1 MRKITLI
8 SLFFCLTITTILAQ
22 VVTTNIAAPDSNGF
36 SNNQVSD
43 FDVNS
48 DGTILNNSATNGTAT
63 LGSTAVTGN
72 SNITAGSEADL
83 ILFQVTGTSGSDLN
97 GTIEVFGA
105 EAGLIIA
112 NPNGIECDGC
122 GFINTNRVDL
132 VTGSGYDAD
141 TNTFGTIA
149 ATEVTIEGD
158 ALDAVNVDF
167 LHIQAGRD
175 FINSTTIDAESLSIT
190 AGVDFNNSGAIVADT
205 LTIEVTS
212 FVDDVS
218 NSGTVTADSL
228 NFILTNDFSTSAT
241 SFNAFNFRN
250 LAIITDATFT
260 NNSDIELD
268 GNLTITANTF
278 TNNAQ
283 ITLDGNLTITAN
295 SFSLKQGID
304 GTDTVTIEVPNLD
317 NDISSGANI
326 KSNSLNLI
334 FTDDFLYLR
343 AKLEFIS
350 SKVEN
355 LSFTTNGSFANL
367 FPLTLVGSFTVKAN
381 RISIDDTIT
390 AATVTLEAP
399 NFANDIFIAS
409 TVSSAS
415 LNFILTD
422 DFTYTSDSFANF
434 NNFSNLAITTEGTF
448 ISSVDLDLVG
458 SLTVKA
464 NSIEISDTINA
475 DTVTFEVP
483 NFVNDITNASTVS
496 SDSLNFILTDDFTHT
511 STSFAGFNNFSNLD
525 ISTEGT
531 FTNNNTIAPTG
542 NLTITANSFDNSGG
556 VVSADTFSLSVAGN
570 FDYGTVTT
578 NALNL
583 QVGGDFSYDDSAN
596 DFTWRAN
603 DSLTVLGNFNIVAA
617 GFENSGNIT
626 VTNSLNVTADTFSNS
641 GGVLSAD
648 TLALSLAGDFDYSS
662 DYLNNGTI
670 TANSLNLTVG
680 GNFSYNDSANDFVLG
695 DNDSLVVSGSANIVA
710 AGFANSGTITVT
722 DSLNLTADTFTNSGG
737 VLNAD
742 TFALNVAGDFDYGTI
757 TANTYN
763 LQVGGN
769 FNYDDSANNFIW
781 GTNDSLVVSG
791 NVSVVA
797 ADFANSG
804 NITVANSL
812 NVTADTFANSGGVL
826 NADTFALSVAG
837 DFDYGTITANT
848 YNLQVGGDF
857 SYNDSA
863 NNFTWGVNDSL
874 VVLGTANIVA
884 ADFANSGIITVTNN
898 FNATVANFT
907 NETGATITAAE
918 CNLVHDSF
926 TDNGTITC
934 LDSVDTTITNIAV
947 PNSSGLS
954 TNSYETFHIPLNG
967 VVFNNSDSAT
977 TSQLL
982 GDISKNPNYNDG
994 DAASIILAQVS
1005 GTDISLLLGTFEVV
1019 GAEAVVIIANPN
1031 GISCNACNFINASRV
1046 DLVTGSSYNFN
1057 ADRFNSIA
1065 NSNIAIID
1073 NGLNASAVDILNIHA
1088 GSFTNTGVLE
1098 ANTFNLNV
1106 VGDFNNTQRGI
1117 INATIF
1123 NLEVGGDF
1131 SNNDA
1136 SIGFVWEERD
1146 TLTVL
1151 GNANITAL
1159 NFINHG
1165 SIDITNSFE
1174 ITAGYTA
1181 INQGSIVSE
1190 YGSLDITANDFFRN
1204 LTGGDIAA
1212 NTLNIIAG
1220 GKVTNTATIDVA
1232 TLNITA
1238 NNNSAR
1244 TDDRTGFYVSNRG
1257 NITATNLNIAAVD
1270 NFYNRGNITATNFT
1284 TSAKSVFLLNRE
1296 INSYDGTYD
1305 GGNISLNGDSSF
1317 RADGGI
1323 IENYGNI
1330 ISLNGDSSFRA
1341 DGGSI
1346 ENYGNIDFGVF
1357 NLDLTANSFTNHADA
1372 TIDAATVNLDVASYI
1387 NDGTVDAVV
1396 VSDTTSDQ

>member
-1 MRKITLI
+1 MKRIILTT

-43 FDVNS
+43 FDVHT
-48 DGTILNNSATNGTAT
+48 DGTILNNSATDGTAT

-72 SNITAGSEADL
+72 SNITAGSEASL
-83 ILFQVTGTSGSDLN
+83 ILLQVTGTSGSDLD

-112 NPNGIECDGC
+112 NPNGIVCDGC
-122 GFINTNRVDL
+122 AFINTNRVDL

-141 TNTFGTIA
+141 TNRFGTIA

-212 FVDDVS
+212 FVDDIS

-228 NFILTNDFSTSAT
+228 NFILTNNFSTSAT

-295 SFSLKQGID
+295 SFSLNQGID

-350 SKVEN
+350 SQVEN
-355 LSFTTNGSFANL
+355 LAFTTNGSFANL

-422 DFTYTSDSFANF
+422 DFTYTGDSFANF

-511 STSFAGFNNFSNLD
+511 STSFAGFNNFSNLAVT
-525 ISTEGT
+525 TEGT

-570 FDYGTVTT
+570 FDYGTITT

-603 DSLTVLGNFNIVAA
+603 DSLVILGNFNIVAA

-626 VTNSLNVTADTFSNS
+626 VTNSGNLTADTFSNS

-648 TLALSLAGDFDYSS
+648 TLALSVAGDFDYSS

-680 GNFSYNDSANDFVLG
+680 GNF
-695 DNDSLVVSGSANIVA
+695 
-710 AGFANSGTITVT
+710 
-722 DSLNLTADTFTNSGG
+722 
-737 VLNAD
+737 
-742 TFALNVAGDFDYGTI
+742 
-757 TANTYN
+757 
-763 LQVGGN
+763 
-769 FNYDDSANNFIW
+769 
-781 GTNDSLVVSG
+781 
-791 NVSVVA
+791 
-797 ADFANSG
+797 
-804 NITVANSL
+804 
-812 NVTADTFANSGGVL
+812 
-826 NADTFALSVAG
+826 
-837 DFDYGTITANT
+837 
-848 YNLQVGGDF
+848 
-857 SYNDSA
+857 
-863 NNFTWGVNDSL
+863 
-874 VVLGTANIVA
+874 
-884 ADFANSGIITVTNN
+884 
-898 FNATVANFT
+898 
-907 NETGATITAAE
+907 
-918 CNLVHDSF
+918 
-926 TDNGTITC
+926 
-934 LDSVDTTITNIAV
+934 
-947 PNSSGLS
+947 
-954 TNSYETFHIPLNG
+954 
-967 VVFNNSDSAT
+967 
-977 TSQLL
+977 
-982 GDISKNPNYNDG
+982 
-994 DAASIILAQVS
+994 
-1005 GTDISLLLGTFEVV
+1005 
-1019 GAEAVVIIANPN
+1019 
-1031 GISCNACNFINASRV
+1031 
-1046 DLVTGSSYNFN
+1046 
-1057 ADRFNSIA
+1057 
-1065 NSNIAIID
+1065 
-1073 NGLNASAVDILNIHA
+1073 
-1088 GSFTNTGVLE
+1088 
-1098 ANTFNLNV
+1098 
-1106 VGDFNNTQRGI
+1106 
-1117 INATIF
+1117 
-1123 NLEVGGDF
+1123 
-1131 SNNDA
+1131 
-1136 SIGFVWEERD
+1136 
-1146 TLTVL
+1146 
-1151 GNANITAL
+1151 
-1159 NFINHG
+1159 
-1165 SIDITNSFE
+1165 
-1174 ITAGYTA
+1174 
-1181 INQGSIVSE
+1181 
-1190 YGSLDITANDFFRN
+1190 
-1204 LTGGDIAA
+1204 
-1212 NTLNIIAG
+1212 
-1220 GKVTNTATIDVA
+1220 
-1232 TLNITA
+1232 
-1238 NNNSAR
+1238 
-1244 TDDRTGFYVSNRG
+1244 
-1257 NITATNLNIAAVD
+1257 
-1270 NFYNRGNITATNFT
+1270 
-1284 TSAKSVFLLNRE
+1284 
-1296 INSYDGTYD
+1296 
-1305 GGNISLNGDSSF
+1305 GNISAILKTSCNNIKVYKTIVCPPSK
-1317 RADGGI
+1317 
-1323 IENYGNI
+1323 I
-1330 ISLNGDSSFRA
+1330 IS
-1341 DGGSI
+1341 
-1346 ENYGNIDFGVF
+1346 
-1357 NLDLTANSFTNHADA
+1357 
-1372 TIDAATVNLDVASYI
+1372 
-1387 NDGTVDAVV
+1387 
-1396 VSDTTSDQ
+1396 

>member
-1 MRKITLI
+1 MTW
-8 SLFFCLTITTILAQ
+8 TWA
-22 VVTTNIAAPDSNGF
+22 
-36 SNNQVSD
+36 
-43 FDVNS
+43 
-48 DGTILNNSATNGTAT
+48 
-63 LGSTAVTGN
+63 
-72 SNITAGSEADL
+72 
-83 ILFQVTGTSGSDLN
+83 
-97 GTIEVFGA
+97 
-105 EAGLIIA
+105 
-112 NPNGIECDGC
+112 
-122 GFINTNRVDL
+122 
-132 VTGSGYDAD
+132 
-141 TNTFGTIA
+141 
-149 ATEVTIEGD
+149 
-158 ALDAVNVDF
+158 
-167 LHIQAGRD
+167 
-175 FINSTTIDAESLSIT
+175 
-190 AGVDFNNSGAIVADT
+190 
-205 LTIEVTS
+205 
-212 FVDDVS
+212 
-218 NSGTVTADSL
+218 
-228 NFILTNDFSTSAT
+228 
-241 SFNAFNFRN
+241 
-250 LAIITDATFT
+250 
-260 NNSDIELD
+260 
-268 GNLTITANTF
+268 
-278 TNNAQ
+278 
-283 ITLDGNLTITAN
+283 
-295 SFSLKQGID
+295 
-304 GTDTVTIEVPNLD
+304 
-317 NDISSGANI
+317 
-326 KSNSLNLI
+326 
-334 FTDDFLYLR
+334 
-343 AKLEFIS
+343 
-350 SKVEN
+350 
-355 LSFTTNGSFANL
+355 
-367 FPLTLVGSFTVKAN
+367 
-381 RISIDDTIT
+381 
-390 AATVTLEAP
+390 
-399 NFANDIFIAS
+399 
-409 TVSSAS
+409 
-415 LNFILTD
+415 
-422 DFTYTSDSFANF
+422 
-434 NNFSNLAITTEGTF
+434 
-448 ISSVDLDLVG
+448 

-511 STSFAGFNNFSNLD
+511 STTFAGFNNFSNLAITTD
-525 ISTEGT
+525 GT
-531 FTNNNTIAPTG
+531 FTNNDTIALDG
-542 NLTITANSFDNSGG
+542 NLAITANSFDNSGG
-556 VVSADTFSLSVAGN
+556 VVSADTFSLSVAGA

-617 GFENSGNIT
+617 GFANNGTVNAAT
-626 VTNSLNVTADTFSNS
+626 VTIEVPNFVNDIQNTGTISSASLNFILTDDFTHESNSFSGFNNFSNLAITTE
-641 GGVLSAD
+641 GTFTNNNAIDLAGNLTITANTFINTVGVVADAFTLSV
-648 TLALSLAGDFDYSS
+648 AGDFDY
-662 DYLNNGTI
+662 GTI
-670 TANSLNLTVG
+670 TANAFNLQVG
-680 GNFSYNDSANDFVLG
+680 GDFSYDDSANDFVLG
-695 DNDSLVVSGSANIVA
+695 ASDTLTVSGSANIVA

-769 FNYDDSANNFIW
+769 FNYDDSANDFIW
-781 GTNDSLVVSG
+781 GVNDTLTVSG
-791 NVSVVA
+791 DANIVA

-812 NVTADTFANSGGVL
+812 NVTADTFSNSGGVL

-874 VVLGTANIVA
+874 VVLGSANIVA

-967 VVFNNSDSAT
+967 RVFNNSDSAT

-1073 NGLNASAVDILNIHA
+1073 NGLNASDVDILNIHA

-1106 VGDFNNTQRGI
+1106 VGDFDNTQRGI

-1296 INSYDGTYD
+1296 IDSYDGTYD

-1330 ISLNGDSSFRA
+1330 ISLNGDSSFIA

-1372 TIDAATVNLDVASYI
+1372 TIDAATVNL
-1387 NDGTVDAVV
+1387 TV
-1396 VSDTTSDQ
+1396 SFLH

>member
-1 MRKITLI
+1 MKRIILTT

-43 FDVNS
+43 FDVHS
-48 DGTILNNSATNGTAT
+48 DGTILNNSAADGTAT

-72 SNITAGSEADL
+72 SNITAGNEASL
-83 ILFQVTGTSGSDLN
+83 ILLQVTGTSGSDLD
-97 GTIEVFGA
+97 GTIEVFGD

-112 NPNGIECDGC
+112 NPNGIVCDGC

-141 TNTFGTIA
+141 TNRFGTIA

-212 FVDDVS
+212 FVDDIS

-228 NFILTNDFSTSAT
+228 NFILTNNFSTSAT

-295 SFSLKQGID
+295 SFSLNQGID

-355 LSFTTNGSFANL
+355 LAFTTNGSFANL
-367 FPLTLVGSFTVKAN
+367 FPFTLVGSFTVKAN

-511 STSFAGFNNFSNLD
+511 STSFAGFNNFSNLAVT
-525 ISTEGT
+525 TEGT

-570 FDYGTVTT
+570 FDYGTITT

-603 DSLTVLGNFNIVAA
+603 DSLVILGNFNIVAA

-626 VTNSLNVTADTFSNS
+626 VTNSGNFTVDTFSNS

-648 TLALSLAGDFDYSS
+648 TLALSVAGDFDYSS

-680 GNFSYNDSANDFVLG
+680 GNFSYDDSANDFVLG
-695 DNDSLVVSGSANIVA
+695 ASDTLTVSGSANIVA
-710 AGFANSGTITVT
+710 ANFANSGTITVT
-722 DSLNLTADTFTNSGG
+722 DSLNLSADTFSNSGG

-742 TFALNVAGDFDYGTI
+742 TFALNVAGDFDYAANFLHNGTI
-757 TANTYN
+757 TAN
-763 LQVGGN
+763 
-769 FNYDDSANNFIW
+769 I
-781 GTNDSLVVSG
+781 
-791 NVSVVA
+791 
-797 ADFANSG
+797 
-804 NITVANSL
+804 
-812 NVTADTFANSGGVL
+812 
-826 NADTFALSVAG
+826 
-837 DFDYGTITANT
+837 

-857 SYNDSA
+857 SYNDSANDFIWRASDSLIVEGTANITTNNFVNEGNISADALALSVAGDFNYVTEFLNNGTISNDALNLTVGGDFSYDDSA

-934 LDSVDTTITNIAV
+934 LDSVDTAITNIAV
-947 PNSSGLS
+947 PNFRGISI
-954 TNSYETFHIPLNG
+954 NNYETFHIPSNG
-967 VVFNNSDSAT
+967 VVFNNSDSAG

-1106 VGDFNNTQRGI
+1106 VGDFDNTQRGI
-1117 INATIF
+1117 INATSL

-1270 NFYNRGNITATNFT
+1270 NFYNRGNITAANFT

-1296 INSYDGTYD
+1296 IDSYDGTYD

-1317 RADGGI
+1317 RADGGS

-1330 ISLNGDSSFRA
+1330 ISLNGDSSFIA

-1372 TIDAATVNLDVASYI
+1372 TIDAATVNLAVNSYI
-1387 NDGTVDAVV
+1387 NDGTVDAVI

>member
-1 MRKITLI
+1 MRGIKNFLTKHSQTRMSNNIMKRIILTT
-8 SLFFCLTITTILAQ
+8 SLFFCLSITTILAQ

-36 SNNQVSD
+36 SNNQVAD

-63 LGSTAVTGN
+63 LRSTAVTGN
-72 SNITAGSEADL
+72 SNITAGSEASL
-83 ILFQVTGTSGSDLN
+83 ILFQVTGTSGSDLD

-112 NPNGIECDGC
+112 NPNSITCDGC
-122 GFINTNRVDL
+122 AFINTNRVDL

-141 TNTFGTIA
+141 TNRFGTIA

-212 FVDDVS
+212 FADDIS

-228 NFILTNDFSTSAT
+228 NFILTNNFSTSAT
-241 SFNAFNFRN
+241 SFNAFNFSN
-250 LAIITDATFT
+250 LDISTDGTFT
-260 NNSDIELD
+260 INSAIELD
-268 GNLTITANTF
+268 GNLTITANSF

-283 ITLDGNLTITAN
+283 ITLAGNLTITAN
-295 SFSLKQGID
+295 SFSPNQGID
-304 GTDTVTIEVPNLD
+304 VKDTVTIEVPNID
-317 NDISSGANI
+317 NDIDSGGLI
-326 KSNSLNLI
+326 KSNSLNFI
-334 FTDDFLYLR
+334 FTDDFLYTNSNLP
-343 AKLEFIS
+343 FIS
-350 SKVEN
+350 SKVANLAFTTKGSFGN
-355 LSFTTNGSFANL
+355 LSSF
-367 FPLTLVGSFTVKAN
+367 TLVGSLTVKAN
-381 RISIDDTIT
+381 SIGIGSPIT
-390 AATVTLEAP
+390 AATVTLEVP
-399 NFANDIFIAS
+399 NFANDIFIAFP
-409 TVSSAS
+409 VSATS
-415 LNFILTD
+415 LNFIFTD
-422 DFTYTSDSFANF
+422 DFTYSSDSFANF

-448 ISSVDLDLVG
+448 
-458 SLTVKA
+458 
-464 NSIEISDTINA
+464 
-475 DTVTFEVP
+475 
-483 NFVNDITNASTVS
+483 
-496 SDSLNFILTDDFTHT
+496 
-511 STSFAGFNNFSNLD
+511 
-525 ISTEGT
+525 
-531 FTNNNTIAPTG
+531 TNNNTIDLAG

-556 VVSADTFSLSVAGN
+556 VVSSDTFSLSVAGA
-570 FDYGTVTT
+570 FDYGTITA
-578 NALNL
+578 NAFNL
-583 QVGGDFSYDDSAN
+583 QVGGDFNYDDTNS
-596 DFTWRAN
+596 DFTWGAN
-603 DSLTVLGNFNIVAA
+603 DSLTVLGNLNIVAA
-617 GFENSGNIT
+617 VFENSGNIT

-641 GGVLSAD
+641 GGVLNAD
-648 TLALSLAGDFDYSS
+648 TLALSVAGDFEHS
-662 DYLNNGTI
+662 GTL
-670 TANSLNLTVG
+670 TANSSNLDVG
-680 GNFSYNDSANDFVLG
+680 GDFSYDDSANDFVWG
-695 DNDSLVVSGSANIVA
+695 DNDTLTVSGSASVVA
-710 AGFANSGTITVT
+710 AAFANSGTITVT
-722 DSLNLTADTFTNSGG
+722 DSLNLSADTFTNSGG
-737 VLNAD
+737 VVSAD

-757 TANTYN
+757 TAN
-763 LQVGGN
+763 
-769 FNYDDSANNFIW
+769 I
-781 GTNDSLVVSG
+781 
-791 NVSVVA
+791 
-797 ADFANSG
+797 
-804 NITVANSL
+804 
-812 NVTADTFANSGGVL
+812 
-826 NADTFALSVAG
+826 
-837 DFDYGTITANT
+837 

-857 SYNDSA
+857 SYNDSANDFIWRASDSLIVEGTANITTNNFVNEGNISADALALSVAGDFNYVTEFLNNGTISNNALNLTVGGDFSYDDSA

-926 TDNGTITC
+926 TDNGTISC
-934 LDSVDTTITNIAV
+934 LDSVDTAITNIAV
-947 PNSSGLS
+947 PNFRGVS
-954 TNSYETFHIPLNG
+954 TNSYETFHIPSNG

-1073 NGLNASAVDILNIHA
+1073 NGLNASDVDILNIHA

-1106 VGDFNNTQRGI
+1106 VGDFDNTQRGI

-1270 NFYNRGNITATNFT
+1270 NFYNRGNITAANFT

-1296 INSYDGTYD
+1296 IDSYDGTYD

-1317 RADGGI
+1317 RADGGS

-1346 ENYGNIDFGVF
+1346 ENYGHIDFGVF
-1357 NLDLTANSFTNHADA
+1357 NLDLTANSFTNHASA

-1396 VSDTTSDQ
+1396 VNDATIDQ

>member
-1 MRKITLI
+1 MKRIILTT

-43 FDVNS
+43 FDVHS
-48 DGTILNNSATNGTAT
+48 DGTILNNSAADGTAT

-72 SNITAGSEADL
+72 SNITAGNEASL
-83 ILFQVTGTSGSDLN
+83 ILLQVTGTSGSDLD

-112 NPNGIECDGC
+112 NPNGIVCDGC

-141 TNTFGTIA
+141 TNRFGTIA

-212 FVDDVS
+212 FVDDIS

-228 NFILTNDFSTSAT
+228 NFILTNNFSTSAT

-295 SFSLKQGID
+295 SFSLNQGID

-350 SKVEN
+350 SQVEN
-355 LSFTTNGSFANL
+355 LAFTTNGSFANL

-422 DFTYTSDSFANF
+422 DFTYTGDSFANF

-511 STSFAGFNNFSNLD
+511 STSFAGFNNFSNLAVT
-525 ISTEGT
+525 TEGT

-570 FDYGTVTT
+570 FDYGTITT

-603 DSLTVLGNFNIVAA
+603 DSLVNFNIVAA

-626 VTNSLNVTADTFSNS
+626 KITTYGEIEAI
-641 GGVLSAD
+641 
-648 TLALSLAGDFDYSS
+648 SS
-662 DYLNNGTI
+662 D
-670 TANSLNLTVG
+670 S
-680 GNFSYNDSANDFVLG
+680 
-695 DNDSLVVSGSANIVA
+695 
-710 AGFANSGTITVT
+710 
-722 DSLNLTADTFTNSGG
+722 
-737 VLNAD
+737 
-742 TFALNVAGDFDYGTI
+742 
-757 TANTYN
+757 
-763 LQVGGN
+763 
-769 FNYDDSANNFIW
+769 
-781 GTNDSLVVSG
+781 
-791 NVSVVA
+791 
-797 ADFANSG
+797 
-804 NITVANSL
+804 
-812 NVTADTFANSGGVL
+812 
-826 NADTFALSVAG
+826 
-837 DFDYGTITANT
+837 
-848 YNLQVGGDF
+848 
-857 SYNDSA
+857 
-863 NNFTWGVNDSL
+863 
-874 VVLGTANIVA
+874 
-884 ADFANSGIITVTNN
+884 
-898 FNATVANFT
+898 
-907 NETGATITAAE
+907 
-918 CNLVHDSF
+918 
-926 TDNGTITC
+926 
-934 LDSVDTTITNIAV
+934 
-947 PNSSGLS
+947 
-954 TNSYETFHIPLNG
+954 
-967 VVFNNSDSAT
+967 
-977 TSQLL
+977 
-982 GDISKNPNYNDG
+982 
-994 DAASIILAQVS
+994 
-1005 GTDISLLLGTFEVV
+1005 
-1019 GAEAVVIIANPN
+1019 
-1031 GISCNACNFINASRV
+1031 
-1046 DLVTGSSYNFN
+1046 
-1057 ADRFNSIA
+1057 
-1065 NSNIAIID
+1065 
-1073 NGLNASAVDILNIHA
+1073 
-1088 GSFTNTGVLE
+1088 
-1098 ANTFNLNV
+1098 
-1106 VGDFNNTQRGI
+1106 
-1117 INATIF
+1117 
-1123 NLEVGGDF
+1123 
-1131 SNNDA
+1131 
-1136 SIGFVWEERD
+1136 
-1146 TLTVL
+1146 
-1151 GNANITAL
+1151 
-1159 NFINHG
+1159 
-1165 SIDITNSFE
+1165 
-1174 ITAGYTA
+1174 
-1181 INQGSIVSE
+1181 SIV
-1190 YGSLDITANDFFRN
+1190 
-1204 LTGGDIAA
+1204 
-1212 NTLNIIAG
+1212 
-1220 GKVTNTATIDVA
+1220 
-1232 TLNITA
+1232 
-1238 NNNSAR
+1238 
-1244 TDDRTGFYVSNRG
+1244 
-1257 NITATNLNIAAVD
+1257 
-1270 NFYNRGNITATNFT
+1270 
-1284 TSAKSVFLLNRE
+1284 
-1296 INSYDGTYD
+1296 
-1305 GGNISLNGDSSF
+1305 
-1317 RADGGI
+1317 
-1323 IENYGNI
+1323 
-1330 ISLNGDSSFRA
+1330 
-1341 DGGSI
+1341 
-1346 ENYGNIDFGVF
+1346 
-1357 NLDLTANSFTNHADA
+1357 
-1372 TIDAATVNLDVASYI
+1372 
-1387 NDGTVDAVV
+1387 
-1396 VSDTTSDQ
+1396 

>member
-1 MRKITLI
+1 MKRIILTT

-43 FDVNS
+43 FDVHT
-48 DGTILNNSATNGTAT
+48 DGTILNNSAADGTAT

-72 SNITAGSEADL
+72 SNITAGNEASL
-83 ILFQVTGTSGSDLN
+83 ILLQVTGTSGSDLD
-97 GTIEVFGA
+97 GTIEVFGD

-112 NPNGIECDGC
+112 NPNGIVCDGC

-141 TNTFGTIA
+141 TNRFGTIA

-212 FVDDVS
+212 FVDDIS

-228 NFILTNDFSTSAT
+228 NFILTNNFSTSAT

-295 SFSLKQGID
+295 SFSLNQGID

-350 SKVEN
+350 SQVEN
-355 LSFTTNGSFANL
+355 LAFTTNGSFANL

-422 DFTYTSDSFANF
+422 DFTYTGDSFANF

-511 STSFAGFNNFSNLD
+511 STSFAGFNNFSNLAVT
-525 ISTEGT
+525 TEGT

-570 FDYGTVTT
+570 FDYGTITT

-603 DSLTVLGNFNIVAA
+603 DSLVILGNFNIVAA

-626 VTNSLNVTADTFSNS
+626 VTNSLNLTADTFSNS

-648 TLALSLAGDFDYSS
+648 TLALSVAGDFDYSS

-680 GNFSYNDSANDFVLG
+680 GNFSYDDSANDFVLG

-781 GTNDSLVVSG
+781 GVNDTLTVSG
-791 NVSVVA
+791 DANIVA

-826 NADTFALSVAG
+826 SADTFALSVAG

-967 VVFNNSDSAT
+967 RVFNNSDSAT

-1106 VGDFNNTQRGI
+1106 VGDFDNTQRGI

-1270 NFYNRGNITATNFT
+1270 NFYNRGNITAANFT

-1296 INSYDGTYD
+1296 IDSYDGTYD

-1317 RADGGI
+1317 RADGG
-1323 IENYGNI
+1323 
-1330 ISLNGDSSFRA
+1330 
-1341 DGGSI
+1341 SI
-1346 ENYGNIDFGVF
+1346 ENYGNIDLGVF
-1357 NLDLTANSFTNHADA
+1357 NLDISADSFTNHASANITANTVNITVNSYIHNGDIDA
-1372 TIDAATVNLDVASYI
+1372 TIINNTSSIDA
-1387 NDGTVDAVV
+1387 
-1396 VSDTTSDQ
+1396 TSDQ

>member
-1 MRKITLI
+1 M
-8 SLFFCLTITTILAQ
+8 
-22 VVTTNIAAPDSNGF
+22 
-36 SNNQVSD
+36 
-43 FDVNS
+43 
-48 DGTILNNSATNGTAT
+48 
-63 LGSTAVTGN
+63 
-72 SNITAGSEADL
+72 E
-83 ILFQVTGTSGSDLN
+83 
-97 GTIEVFGA
+97 IE
-105 EAGLIIA
+105 
-112 NPNGIECDGC
+112 
-122 GFINTNRVDL
+122 
-132 VTGSGYDAD
+132 S
-141 TNTFGTIA
+141 
-149 ATEVTIEGD
+149 
-158 ALDAVNVDF
+158 
-167 LHIQAGRD
+167 
-175 FINSTTIDAESLSIT
+175 
-190 AGVDFNNSGAIVADT
+190 
-205 LTIEVTS
+205 
-212 FVDDVS
+212 
-218 NSGTVTADSL
+218 
-228 NFILTNDFSTSAT
+228 
-241 SFNAFNFRN
+241 
-250 LAIITDATFT
+250 
-260 NNSDIELD
+260 
-268 GNLTITANTF
+268 
-278 TNNAQ
+278 
-283 ITLDGNLTITAN
+283 
-295 SFSLKQGID
+295 
-304 GTDTVTIEVPNLD
+304 
-317 NDISSGANI
+317 ISSDSSII
-326 KSNSLNLI
+326 K
-334 FTDDFLYLR
+334 
-343 AKLEFIS
+343 
-350 SKVEN
+350 
-355 LSFTTNGSFANL
+355 G
-367 FPLTLVGSFTVKAN
+367 
-381 RISIDDTIT
+381 
-390 AATVTLEAP
+390 
-399 NFANDIFIAS
+399 
-409 TVSSAS
+409 
-415 LNFILTD
+415 
-422 DFTYTSDSFANF
+422 TSDSFAGF

-448 ISSVDLDLVG
+448 TSSVDLDLVG

-496 SDSLNFILTDDFTHT
+496 SDSLNFILTDDFTYT
-511 STSFAGFNNFSNLD
+511 STSFSGFNNFSNLAITTD
-525 ISTEGT
+525 GT
-531 FTNNNTIAPTG
+531 FTNNDTIALDG
-542 NLTITANSFDNSGG
+542 NLAITANSFDNSGG
-556 VVSADTFSLSVAGN
+556 VVSADTFSLSVAGA

-583 QVGGDFSYDDSAN
+583 QVGGDFNYDDSAN

-617 GFENSGNIT
+617 GFENSGNIN
-626 VTNSLNVTADTFSNS
+626 VTNSLNVTANTFANS
-641 GGVLSAD
+641 GGLLNAD
-648 TLALSLAGDFDYSS
+648 TLALSVAGDFDYSS

-680 GNFSYNDSANDFVLG
+680 GNFSYDDSANDFVLG

-710 AGFANSGTITVT
+710 ANFANSGTITVT

-781 GTNDSLVVSG
+781 GVNDTLTVSG
-791 NVSVVA
+791 DANIVA

-812 NVTADTFANSGGVL
+812 NVTADTFANSGGVSS
-826 NADTFALSVAG
+826 ADTFALSVAG

-874 VVLGTANIVA
+874 VVLGSANIVA

-967 VVFNNSDSAT
+967 RVFNNSDSAT

-1073 NGLNASAVDILNIHA
+1073 NGLNASDVDILNIHA

-1106 VGDFNNTQRGI
+1106 VGDFDNTQRGI

-1131 SNNDA
+1131 SN
-1136 SIGFVWEERD
+1136 ERRKHWFC
-1146 TLTVL
+1146 L
-1151 GNANITAL
+1151 G
-1159 NFINHG
+1159 
-1165 SIDITNSFE
+1165 
-1174 ITAGYTA
+1174 
-1181 INQGSIVSE
+1181 
-1190 YGSLDITANDFFRN
+1190 
-1204 LTGGDIAA
+1204 
-1212 NTLNIIAG
+1212 
-1220 GKVTNTATIDVA
+1220 
-1232 TLNITA
+1232 
-1238 NNNSAR
+1238 R
-1244 TDDRTGFYVSNRG
+1244 T
-1257 NITATNLNIAAVD
+1257 
-1270 NFYNRGNITATNFT
+1270 
-1284 TSAKSVFLLNRE
+1284 
-1296 INSYDGTYD
+1296 
-1305 GGNISLNGDSSF
+1305 
-1317 RADGGI
+1317 
-1323 IENYGNI
+1323 
-1330 ISLNGDSSFRA
+1330 
-1341 DGGSI
+1341 
-1346 ENYGNIDFGVF
+1346 
-1357 NLDLTANSFTNHADA
+1357 
-1372 TIDAATVNLDVASYI
+1372 
-1387 NDGTVDAVV
+1387 
-1396 VSDTTSDQ
+1396 